1 MINRIDKIVPVKK
14 GWFNMNFR
22 EKIARMMYGRYGVD
36 ALSKGI
42 LYTSVAFLVLNM
54 FLRNYYL
61 NAASMI
67 LLFICY
73 YRMFS
78 RNFTK
83 RQNEN
88 MKFMNYCNRVKYYI
102 SKLKYRMSESKT
114 HHIYRCPSCKQKI
127 RIPRGKGKISIRC
140 PKCRT
145 EFIKKS

>member
-1 MINRIDKIVPVKK
+1 
-14 GWFNMNFR
+14 MNFR

-54 FLRNYYL
+54 FLRNIYV

-78 RNFTK
+78 RDFTK

-88 MKFMNYCNRVKYYI
+88 MKFMKYCNRVKYHI
-102 SKLKYRMSESKT
+102 SKLKYRMSENKT

-127 RIPRGKGKISIRC
+127 RIPRGRGKSVFAVRSVVQNLL
-140 PKCRT
+140 KKANEKLLCRACRM
-145 EFIKKS
+145 KRLAL